1 MASYVR
7 NYLRVYLLD
16 DHDLVRKGLADL
28 LMPATDI
35 DVIGN
40 SGSARDAVR
49 TILDLDVDVMVL
61 DLRLQDGTGV
71 EVCRAVRAVNPSIT
85 GLLLTSSDDD
95 EALVA
100 ALLAGAAGY
109 VIKLAS
115 NSDIISAIR
124 RVGAGKSLIDPTAA
138 QRVTQELLTSGLRPP
153 LVDDERE
160 VLTHVLGGLTD
171 AEIAER
177 MGMSLERASTEVTGL
192 VARIFRPGPGEG
204 SPPQPT
210 PPGGTVAPTAS
221 RAPD

>member
-124 RVGAGKSLIDPTAA
+124 RVGAGKSLIDPAA
-138 QRVTQELLTSGLRPP
+138 AARVTQELLTSGLRPP

-160 VLTHVLGGLTD
+160 VLTQVLGGGTD
-171 AEIAER
+171 AQIAER
-177 MGMSLERASTEVTGL
+177 MDVPLEQASTAIAGL
-192 VARIFRPGPGEG
+192 VARVLRPGSGEG
-204 SPPQPT
+204 ASQQPT
-210 PPGGTVAPTAS
+210 SSGKHRRPDGEPGT
-221 RAPD
+221 

>member
-115 NSDIISAIR
+115 NSDIVSAIR
-124 RVGAGKSLIDPTAA
+124 RVGAGKSLIDPSAA
-138 QRVTQELLTSGLRPP
+138 ERVTQELLTSGLRPP
-153 LVDDERE
+153 LVDAERAT
-160 VLTHVLGGLTD
+160 LTHVLGGLTD
-171 AEIAER
+171 AQIAER
-177 MGMSLERASTEVTGL
+177 MDVPLEQASTEIAGL
-192 VARIFRPGPGEG
+192 VARVLRPGSGEG
-204 SPPQPT
+204 AAQQPT
-210 PPGGTVAPTAS
+210 SPGKHRRPDGEPGT
-221 RAPD
+221 

>member
-7 NYLRVYLLD
+7 RYLRVYLLD

-35 DVIGN
+35 DVVGN

-49 TILDLDVDVMVL
+49 AIPDLEVDVMVL

-71 EVCRAVRAVNPSIT
+71 EVCRAVRSVDPSIT

-100 ALLAGAAGY
+100 AMLAGAAGY
-109 VIKLAS
+109 VIKLAP
-115 NSDIISAIR
+115 NSDIIAAIR
-124 RVGAGKSLIDPTAA
+124 RVGSGKSLIDPAA
-138 QRVTQELLTSGLRPP
+138 AERVTQELLTSELRPP

-160 VLTHVLGGLTD
+160 ILTHVLGGLTD
-171 AEIAER
+171 AQIAER
-177 MGMSLERASTEVTGL
+177 MGIPLSARRRRSPAWWRESSTPATGTDL
-192 VARIFRPGPGEG
+192 PTSQCSRQA
-204 SPPQPT
+204 PPP
-210 PPGGTVAPTAS
+210 
-221 RAPD
+221 

>member
-7 NYLRVYLLD
+7 RYLRVYLLD

-35 DVIGN
+35 DVVGN

-49 TILDLDVDVMVL
+49 AIPDLEVDVMVL

-71 EVCRAVRAVNPSIT
+71 EVCRAMRSVDPSIT

-100 ALLAGAAGY
+100 AMLAGAAGY
-109 VIKLAS
+109 VIKLAP
-115 NSDIISAIR
+115 NSDIIAAIR
-124 RVGAGKSLIDPTAA
+124 RVGSGRSLIDPAA
-138 QRVTQELLTSGLRPP
+138 AERVSQELLASELRPP

-171 AEIAER
+171 AQIAER
-177 MGMSLERASTEVTGL
+177 MGISAERASPEITSL
-192 VARIFRPGPGEG
+192 VARIFQPGNGDGPAQE
-204 SPPQPT
+204 
-210 PPGGTVAPTAS
+210 PTAPG
-221 RAPD
+221 RHRRPDSEQDS

>member
-7 NYLRVYLLD
+7 RYLRVYLLD

-35 DVIGN
+35 DVVGN

-49 TILDLDVDVMVL
+49 AIPDLEVDVMVL

-71 EVCRAVRAVNPSIT
+71 EVCRAMRSVDPSIT

-100 ALLAGAAGY
+100 AMLAGAAGY
-109 VIKLAS
+109 VIKLAP
-115 NSDIISAIR
+115 NSDIIAAIR
-124 RVGAGKSLIDPTAA
+124 RVGAGKSLIDPAAA
-138 QRVTQELLTSGLRPP
+138 QRVTQELLASELRPP

-171 AEIAER
+171 AQIAER
-177 MGMSLERASTEVTGL
+177 MGIPAEHASPAITGL
-192 VARIFRPGPGEG
+192 VARIFHPGNGDGPTHEPTAPGKHRRPGSEQD
-204 SPPQPT
+204 S
-210 PPGGTVAPTAS
+210 
-221 RAPD
+221 